1 MTSEGLDKIDKQIL
15 KILENNARLS
25 YSEIGEK
32 IGLSRVSVKNRMDA
46 MEKEG
51 IIQGYKA
58 VTNMDNLP
66 SGRHFFVE
74 IATEPDMYNK
84 VVDDIASYNIIRGV
98 YAVTGESRFLA
109 EGFASSNMLYESFMK
124 SVRKNLKGV
133 ISFRVSDVLYTLKN
147 LDGGVDYVRLE
158 DRKEEGNE

>member
-124 SVRKNLKGV
+124 SVRKNLNGV

-158 DRKEEGNE
+158 DRKEEENE